1 MAGSRHVRSHDDLPE
16 PTRTKKSKRK
26 RSDISD
32 YESAQSEDSDAP
44 PKKRSGHGGR
54 RAGAGNYQEQDL
66 KELLR
71 LVEKELPMGQRGWKR
86 IHEKYAVWATAKGR
100 PVREWKL
107 LESKFKNVCEFY
119 ITCLLFFSNLL
130 SSLSKPRSRQE
141 VAGAP
146 RVLLVPKPLTNSS
159 MRRQELALLTTRS
172 TTRRRSVMETHQ
184 IMMSQNLLKS
194 TMLLLALIGP
204 KLLYPVALVCR
215 PRNSFPK

>member
-1 MAGSRHVRSHDDLPE
+1 VRSHDDLPG
-16 PTRTKKSKRK
+16 PTRTKKDKRK

-54 RAGAGNYQEQDL
+54 RAGAGNYQE
-66 KELLR
+66 LLR
-71 LVEKELPMGQRGWKR
+71 LVEKELPMGQRGWKQ
-86 IHEKYAVWATAKGR
+86 IHEKYAVWAIAKGR

-119 ITCLLFFSNLL
+119 IICLLFFSNLL

-146 RVLLVPKPLTNSS
+146 RVLLVPKPLTNST
-159 MRRQELALLTTRS
+159 MRKQELAPLTTWS
-172 TTRRRSVMETHQ
+172 TTQRRLAMEMHQ

-194 TMLLLALIGP
+194 MMLLLAPIGP
-204 KLLYPVALVCR
+204 KFLYPIALVCR
-215 PRNSFPK
+215 PQSSFPK